1 MKRRFLPAGLA
12 LALAL
17 GGTHAVFAAETV
29 EIKLATML
37 PVGTSGHKSLMEMR
51 GAWQKA
57 SGPAVKLTI
66 YAGMADG
73 EPLLVKK
80 MRARQI
86 NAAVL
91 TAVGLSEIDRSVSS
105 LQLMPM
111 MFRDWR
117 EVDYVREK
125 VRPELEERLRA
136 KGFEVLFWG
145 DAGWVRYFSKEPG
158 AHPDDYK
165 KMKLF
170 VLAGVPRQM
179 EIMREL
185 GYQPVSLETEQI
197 LPGLTTGM
205 INVVPV
211 PPFLA
216 NALQFNRQAKF
227 MLDLNWVPIVG
238 AAIVRRDVWEKIAP
252 PLRAQLQAI
261 ATGAADKIRAQSRA
275 EDDDAIVAMKKN
287 GLVVQSVTPP
297 ILTAWQALA
306 AKSYPM
312 IRGPIV
318 PAEIFDQVQA
328 ALAECRAAPGG
339 GKP

>member
-1 MKRRFLPAGLA
+1 MKRSFLPAVLMLA
-12 LALAL
+12 LTL
-17 GGTHAVFAAETV
+17 GVAPAAYPAETV
-29 EIKLATML
+29 EIKLATIM
-37 PVGTSGHKSLMEMR
+37 PVGTSGHQSRMEMR
-51 GAWQKA
+51 AAWQKA

-86 NAAVL
+86 NAALL

-117 EVDYVREK
+117 EVDHVREK
-125 VRPELEERLRA
+125 IRGELESRLRA

-158 AHPDDYK
+158 AMPDDYK

-179 EIMREL
+179 EIMRDL

-197 LPGLTTGM
+197 LPALTTGM

-238 AAIVRRDVWEKIAP
+238 AAIVRKDVWEKISP
-252 PLRAQLQAI
+252 PLRAQLQGI
-261 ATGAADKIRAQSRA
+261 ASSASEKIRTQTRA
-275 EDDDAIVAMKKN
+275 EDDEAIVAMKKN
-287 GLVVQSVTPP
+287 GLVVQAVSPP
-297 ILTAWQALA
+297 IVAAWQALA
-306 AKSYPM
+306 AQSYPM

-328 ALAECRAAPGG
+328 VLAEFRAAPPG

>member
-1 MKRRFLPAGLA
+1 MKRSFFAAGLA
-12 LALAL
+12 LALN
-17 GGTHAVFAAETV
+17 FSAAPAAFSAENV
-29 EIKLATML
+29 EIKLATIL
-37 PVGTSGHKSLMEMR
+37 PVGTSGHQSLMEMR
-51 GAWQKA
+51 AAWQKA

-117 EVDYVREK
+117 EVDHVRQK
-125 VRPELEERLRA
+125 IRAELESRLRA

-158 AHPDDYK
+158 AMPDDYK
-165 KMKLF
+165 RMKLF

-197 LPGLTTGM
+197 LPALTTGM
-205 INVVPV
+205 ISVVPV

-216 NALQFNRQAKF
+216 NALQFNRQAKY
-227 MLDLNWVPIVG
+227 MLDLNWAPIVG
-238 AAIVRRDVWEKIAP
+238 AAIVRSDVWEKIAP
-252 PLRAQLQAI
+252 ALRTQLQAI
-261 ATGAADKIRAQSRA
+261 ASAASEKIRTQTRA

-297 ILTAWQALA
+297 MLAAWRALA
-306 AKSYPM
+306 ARSYPM

-318 PAEIFDQVQA
+318 PPEIFDQVRA
-328 ALAECRAAPGG
+328 TLAEFRAAQPG

>member
-1 MKRRFLPAGLA
+1 MKRRFLPAA
-12 LALAL
+12 LALAF
-17 GGTHAVFAAETV
+17 TAVATAAVAAETV
-29 EIKLATML
+29 DIKLATIL
-37 PVGTSGHKSLMEMR
+37 PVGTSGHQSLLEMR
-51 GAWQKA
+51 AAWQKA

-73 EPLLVKK
+73 ESLLVKK

-91 TAVGLSEIDRSVSS
+91 TAVGLAEIDRSVSS

-111 MFRDWR
+111 VFHDWR
-117 EVDYVREK
+117 EVDHVREK
-125 VRPELEERLRA
+125 IRPELESRLRA
-136 KGFEVLFWG
+136 KGFEVLFWA

-170 VLAGVPRQM
+170 VLAGGSHEM
-179 EIMREL
+179 ESFREL

-197 LPGLTTGM
+197 LPALTTGM
-205 INVVPV
+205 VNVVPV

-216 NALQFNRQAKF
+216 NALQFNREANH
-227 MLDLNWVPIVG
+227 MLDVNWVPIVG
-238 AAIVRRDVWEKIAP
+238 AAIVRHDTWERIP
-252 PLRAQLQAI
+252 PALRARLQEI
-261 ATGAADKIRAQSRA
+261 ATAAAGKIRTQTRA

-287 GLVVQSVTPP
+287 GLVVQPATPE
-297 ILTAWQALA
+297 ILAAWRALA
-306 AKSYPM
+306 ARSYPM

-318 PAEIFDQVQA
+318 PAEIFDKVQA
-328 ALAECRAAPGG
+328 TLAEFRAIQGNNSP
-339 GKP
+339 

>member
-1 MKRRFLPAGLA
+1 MKRSLSSAGLV
-12 LALAL
+12 LAL
-17 GGTHAVFAAETV
+17 GLGLVPAALGAESV
-29 EIKLATML
+29 EIKLATIM
-37 PVGTSGHKSLMEMR
+37 PVGTSGHQNLLEMR
-51 GAWQKA
+51 AAWHQA
-57 SGPAVKLTI
+57 SAQAVKLTI

-73 EPLLVKK
+73 EPQLVKK

-111 MFRDWR
+111 MFRDWG
-117 EVDYVREK
+117 EVDHVRDQI
-125 VRPELEERLRA
+125 RSELEGRLRA

-158 AHPDDYK
+158 AFPDDFK

-170 VLAGVPRQM
+170 VLAGVPRQL

-185 GYQPVSLETEQI
+185 GYQPVALETEQV
-197 LPGLTTGM
+197 LPALTTGM
-205 INVVPV
+205 ISVVPV

-216 NALQFNRQAKF
+216 NALQYNRQTRY
-227 MLDLNWVPIVG
+227 MLDVNWAPIVG
-238 AAIVRRDVWEKIAP
+238 AAIVRSDVWAKIP
-252 PLRAQLQAI
+252 PALRAQLLASAA
-261 ATGAADKIRAQSRA
+261 ATAQKVRVQTRA
-275 EDDDAIVAMKKN
+275 EDDEAIVAMKKN
-287 GLVVQSVTPP
+287 GLIVQPATPE
-297 ILTAWQALA
+297 ITAAWRALA
-306 AKSYPM
+306 ARAYPQ

-328 ALAECRAAPGG
+328 VLAAYRAKDAGR
-339 GKP
+339 KP

>member
-1 MKRRFLPAGLA
+1 MKSSFLYAMLPLV
-12 LALAL
+12 LTL
-17 GGTHAVFAAETV
+17 GVMPRIFSAETV
-29 EIKLATML
+29 EIKLATIL
-37 PVGTSGHKSLMEMR
+37 PVGTSGHQSLMEMR
-51 GAWQKA
+51 AAWQKA
-57 SGPAVKLTI
+57 AGPAVKLTI

-86 NAAVL
+86 NAALL

-125 VRPELEERLRA
+125 IRPELEARLRA

-158 AHPDDYK
+158 AFPDDYK

-216 NALQFNRQAKF
+216 NALQFNRQAKY

-252 PLRAQLQAI
+252 ELRTQLREI
-261 ATGAADKIRAQSRA
+261 AVAASGKIRAQTRA

-287 GLVVQSVTPP
+287 GLIVQSVTPP
-297 ILTAWQALA
+297 MRAAWQALA
-306 AKSYPM
+306 EQSYPM

-318 PAEIFDQVQA
+318 PAEIFDQVTA
-328 ALAECRAAPGG
+328 ALAEVRAAPGG
-339 GKP
+339 TP

>member
-1 MKRRFLPAGLA
+1 MKRSFLPAGLM
-12 LALAL
+12 LALTL
-17 GGTHAVFAAETV
+17 GFAPAAFPAEPV
-29 EIKLATML
+29 EIKLATII

-51 GAWQKA
+51 AAWQKA
-57 SGPAVKLTI
+57 AGPAVKLTI

-86 NAAVL
+86 NAALL

-105 LQLMPM
+105 LQLMPIT
-111 MFRDWR
+111 FRDWQ

-125 VRPELEERLRA
+125 VRPELEARLQA

-158 AHPDDYK
+158 AVPDDFK

-170 VLAGVPRQM
+170 ILAGVPRQM
-179 EIMREL
+179 EVMREL
-185 GYQPVSLETEQI
+185 GFQPVSLETEQI
-197 LPGLTTGM
+197 LPALTTGM
-205 INVVPV
+205 ISVVPV
-211 PPFLA
+211 PPFIA
-216 NALQFNRQAKF
+216 NALQLNRQAKF
-227 MLDLNWVPIVG
+227 MLDVNLAPIVG

-252 PLRAQLQAI
+252 PLRKELQAI
-261 ATGAADKIRAQSRA
+261 AAAASVKIRQQTRA

-287 GLVVQSVTPP
+287 GLVVQSATPQ
-297 ILTAWQALA
+297 IQTAWNALA
-306 AKSYPM
+306 TQSYPM
-312 IRGPIV
+312 IRGQIV

-328 ALAECRAAPGG
+328 ALAEFRAKSGG
-339 GKP
+339 RQP

>member
-1 MKRRFLPAGLA
+1 MKRSFLPAGLA
-12 LALAL
+12 LALIL
-17 GGTHAVFAAETV
+17 GVAPAAFPADTV
-29 EIKLATML
+29 EIKLATIL
-37 PVGTSGHKSLMEMR
+37 PVGTSGHQNLMEMR
-51 GAWQKA
+51 AAWQKA
-57 SGPAVKLTI
+57 AGPAVKLTI
-66 YAGMADG
+66 YAGMAEG

-86 NAAVL
+86 NAALL

-117 EVDYVREK
+117 EVDHVREK
-125 VRPELEERLRA
+125 VRPELEARLRA

-158 AHPDDYK
+158 AYPDDYK

-197 LPGLTTGM
+197 LPALTTGM
-205 INVVPV
+205 VSVVPV

-216 NALQFNRQAKF
+216 NALQFNRQAKY
-227 MLDLNWVPIVG
+227 MLDLNWAPIVG
-238 AAIVRRDVWEKIAP
+238 AAIVRSDVWQKIP
-252 PLRAQLQAI
+252 PALRAQLQAI
-261 ATGAADKIRAQSRA
+261 AAAASEKIRTQTRA

-297 ILTAWQALA
+297 VLAAWRALA
-306 AKSYPM
+306 ARSYPM

-318 PAEIFDQVQA
+318 PPEIFDRVQGV
-328 ALAECRAAPGG
+328 LAEFRAAHGG
-339 GKP
+339 GPP

>member
-1 MKRRFLPAGLA
+1 MKCRFLPALLLA
-12 LALAL
+12 FALTPAL
-17 GGTHAVFAAETV
+17 RAADPV
-29 EIKLATML
+29 EIKLATIM
-37 PVGTSGHKSLMEMR
+37 PVGTSGHQSLMEMR
-51 GAWQKA
+51 AAWQKA
-57 SGPAVKLTI
+57 AGPAVKLTI

-86 NAAVL
+86 NAALL
-91 TAVGLSEIDRSVSS
+91 TAVGISEIDRSVSS

-111 MFRDWR
+111 MFHTWG

-125 VRPELEERLRA
+125 IHLELESRLRA

-158 AHPDDYK
+158 AHPDDYR
-165 KMKLF
+165 KMKMF

-205 INVVPV
+205 ISVVPV

-216 NALQFNRQAKF
+216 NALQFNRQAKY

-238 AAIVRRDVWEKIAP
+238 AAVIRSDVWEKLTP
-252 PLRAQLQAI
+252 ELRAQLKSI
-261 ATGAADKIRAQSRA
+261 AEAAAGKIRAQTRA

-287 GLVVQSVTPP
+287 GLVVQAVTPEVRA
-297 ILTAWQALA
+297 AWQKLA
-306 AKSYPM
+306 ERTYPL
-312 IRGPIV
+312 IRGTLV
-318 PAEIFDQVQA
+318 PTEIFDLVLA
-328 ALAECRAAPGG
+328 SLAEYR
-339 GKP
+339 GKHGEAH

>member
-1 MKRRFLPAGLA
+1 MKHRLLPLALGLA
-12 LALAL
+12 LTLPIFN
-17 GGTHAVFAAETV
+17 AVGAAETV
-29 EIKLATML
+29 EIKLATIL
-37 PVGTSGHKSLMEMR
+37 PVGTSGHQNLMEMR
-51 GAWQKA
+51 AAWQKA
-57 SGPAVKLTI
+57 AGPAVKLTI

-111 MFRDWR
+111 IFRNWN

-125 VRPELEERLRA
+125 IRPELEARLRA

-158 AHPDDYK
+158 AHPDDFK

-197 LPGLTTGM
+197 LPALTTGM

-216 NALQFNRQAKF
+216 NALQFNRQANH
-227 MLDLNWVPIVG
+227 MLDMYWVPIVG
-238 AAIVRRDVWEKIAP
+238 AAIVRRDVWQKIAP
-252 PLRAQLQAI
+252 ELRTQLQAI
-261 ATGAADKIRAQSRA
+261 AAVAAGKIRTQMRA
-275 EDDDAIVAMKKN
+275 EDDEAIVAMKKN
-287 GLVVQSVTPP
+287 GLVVTQATPEVRA
-297 ILTAWQALA
+297 AWQELA
-306 AKSYPM
+306 AKAYPM

-328 ALAECRAAPGG
+328 ALGEFRATHPDGT
-339 GKP
+339 P

>member
-1 MKRRFLPAGLA
+1 MKHSFLPAA

-17 GGTHAVFAAETV
+17 TLGVAPAVFPAGTV
-29 EIKLATML
+29 EIKLATIL
-37 PVGTSGHKSLMEMR
+37 PVGTSGHQNLMEMR
-51 GAWQKA
+51 AAWQKA
-57 SGPAVKLTI
+57 AGPAVKLTI

-117 EVDYVREK
+117 EVDHVREK
-125 VRPELEERLRA
+125 IRPELEARLRA

-158 AHPDDYK
+158 AYPDDYK
-165 KMKLF
+165 NMKLF

-197 LPGLTTGM
+197 LPSLATGM
-205 INVVPV
+205 ISVVPV

-216 NALQFNRQAKF
+216 NALQFNRQAKY

-238 AAIVRRDVWEKIAP
+238 AAIVRTDVWEKIP
-252 PLRAQLQAI
+252 SELRAQLQEI
-261 ATGAADKIRAQSRA
+261 ANVAAGKIRTQTRA
-275 EDDDAIVAMKKN
+275 EDDEAIAAMQKN
-287 GLVVQSVTPP
+287 GLVVQPVTPA
-297 ILTAWQALA
+297 IRAAWQEVATQL
-306 AKSYPM
+306 YPR

-318 PAEIFDQVQA
+318 PADIFDQVQA
-328 ALAECRAAPGG
+328 ALTEFRAAHGAGTP
-339 GKP
+339 

>member
-1 MKRRFLPAGLA
+1 
-12 LALAL
+12 
-17 GGTHAVFAAETV
+17 
-29 EIKLATML
+29 
-37 PVGTSGHKSLMEMR
+37 MR
-51 GAWQKA
+51 AAWQKA
-57 SGPAVKLTI
+57 AGPAVKLTI

-105 LQLMPM
+105 LQMMPM
-111 MFRDWR
+111 MFRDWN

-125 VRPELEERLRA
+125 IRPELEARLRA
-136 KGFEVLFWG
+136 KGFEVLFWA

-158 AHPDDYK
+158 TIPDDYK

-179 EIMREL
+179 EIMRDL

-197 LPGLTTGM
+197 LPSLTTGM
-205 INVVPV
+205 ISVVPV

-216 NALQFNRQAKF
+216 NALQFNRQAKY

-238 AAIVRRDVWEKIAP
+238 AAIVRSDVWEKISP
-252 PLRAQLQAI
+252 ELRAQLREL
-261 ATGAADKIRAQSRA
+261 ATVAAGKIRTQTRA
-275 EDDDAIVAMKKN
+275 EDDEAIVAMKKN
-287 GLVVQSVTPP
+287 GLVVQPVTPEVHA
-297 ILTAWQALA
+297 AWQALA
-306 AKSYPM
+306 QRSYPM

-318 PAEIFDQVQA
+318 PAEIFDQVQTT
-328 ALAECRAAPGG
+328 LAEYRAASGAGTP
-339 GKP
+339 

>member
-1 MKRRFLPAGLA
+1 MKRCLQHAA
-12 LALAL
+12 LALTLTVCVTAA
-17 GGTHAVFAAETV
+17 AVSAETV
-29 EIKLATML
+29 EIKLATIL
-37 PVGTSGHKSLMEMR
+37 PVGTSGHQSLMEMR
-51 GAWQKA
+51 AAWQKA
-57 SGPAVKLTI
+57 AGPAVKLTV

-91 TAVGLSEIDRSVSS
+91 TAIGLSEIDRSVSS

-111 MFRDWR
+111 VFRDWG

-125 VRPELEERLRA
+125 IRPELEARLRA

-170 VLAGVPRQM
+170 VLSGSSHEM
-179 EIMREL
+179 ESFREL

-205 INVVPV
+205 ISAVPV

-216 NALQFNRQAKF
+216 NALQINRVAKY
-227 MLDLNWVPIVG
+227 MLDLNWAPVVG
-238 AAIVRRDVWEKIAP
+238 AAIIRRDVWEKIAP
-252 PLRAQLQAI
+252 ALRVQLQAI
-261 ATGAADKIRAQSRA
+261 ANAAADKIRKQTRT
-275 EDDDAIVAMKKN
+275 EDDEAIIAMKKN
-287 GLVVQSVTPP
+287 GLVVQTVTPP
-297 ILTAWQALA
+297 IRAAWQALA

-318 PAEIFDQVQA
+318 PAEIFDEVQRV
-328 ALAECRAAPGG
+328 LGEYRAANSGSTP
-339 GKP
+339 

>member
-1 MKRRFLPAGLA
+1 
-12 LALAL
+12 
-17 GGTHAVFAAETV
+17 
-29 EIKLATML
+29 
-37 PVGTSGHKSLMEMR
+37 
-51 GAWQKA
+51 
-57 SGPAVKLTI
+57 
-66 YAGMADG
+66 
-73 EPLLVKK
+73 
-80 MRARQI
+80 
-86 NAAVL
+86 
-91 TAVGLSEIDRSVSS
+91 
-105 LQLMPM
+105 
-111 MFRDWR
+111 
-117 EVDYVREK
+117 VDYVREK
-125 VRPELEERLRA
+125 IRPELEARLRA

-158 AHPDDYK
+158 THPDDYK

-197 LPGLTTGM
+197 LPALTTGM

-216 NALQFNRQAKF
+216 NALQFNRQAKY

-252 PLRAQLQAI
+252 ELRVQLQEI
-261 ATGAADKIRAQSRA
+261 AAAAAGKIRTQTRA

-287 GLVVQSVTPP
+287 GLVVQSVTPEVRA
-297 ILTAWQALA
+297 AWQALA
-306 AKSYPM
+306 ERSYPM
-312 IRGPIV
+312 IRGSMV
-318 PAEIFDQVQA
+318 PAEIFDRVTA
-328 ALAECRAAPGG
+328 ALAEVRAVPG

>member
-1 MKRRFLPAGLA
+1 MTRRLLPAALA
-12 LALAL
+12 AALAL
-17 GGTHAVFAAETV
+17 GLLPAAAAEPV
-29 EIKLATML
+29 EIKLATIL
-37 PVGTSGHKSLMEMR
+37 PVGTSGHQNLMEMR
-51 GAWQKA
+51 AAWQKA
-57 SGPAVKLTI
+57 AGPAVKLTL

-125 VRPELEERLRA
+125 IRPELEARLRA

-158 AHPDDYK
+158 AYPDDYK
-165 KMKLF
+165 RMKLF

-185 GYQPVSLETEQI
+185 GYQPVALETEQI
-197 LPGLTTGM
+197 LPSLTTGM
-205 INVVPV
+205 VSVVPV

-216 NALQFNRQAKF
+216 NALRINRPAKY

-238 AAIVRRDVWEKIAP
+238 AAIVRRDVWEKIP
-252 PLRAQLQAI
+252 PALRAQLQAI
-261 ATGAADKIRAQSRA
+261 ATATAGRIRTQTRA
-275 EDDDAIVAMKKN
+275 EDDAAIIAMQQH
-287 GLVVQSVTPP
+287 GLVVQPVTPA
-297 ILTAWQALA
+297 IRAAWQRLA
-306 AKSYPM
+306 AQSYPL

-318 PAEIFDQVQA
+318 PAEIFDQVLA

-339 GKP
+339 TP

>member
-1 MKRRFLPAGLA
+1 MKSRFPTTLLWLTLSLVGAPG
-12 LALAL
+12 
-17 GGTHAVFAAETV
+17 VMSAAPV
-29 EIKLATML
+29 EIKLATIL

-51 GAWQKA
+51 AAWQKA
-57 SGPAVKLTI
+57 AGPAVKLTI

-105 LQLMPM
+105 LQMMPM
-111 MFRDWR
+111 MFHDWN

-125 VRPELEERLRA
+125 IRPELESRLRA
-136 KGFEVLFWG
+136 KGFEVLFWA

-179 EIMREL
+179 EIMRDL

-197 LPGLTTGM
+197 LPSLTTGM
-205 INVVPV
+205 ISVVPV

-216 NALQFNRQAKF
+216 NALQFNRQAKY
-227 MLDLNWVPIVG
+227 MLDMNWVPIVG
-238 AAIVRRDVWEKIAP
+238 AAIVRSDVWEKIP
-252 PLRAQLQAI
+252 PGLRAQLQEI
-261 ATGAADKIRAQSRA
+261 ATVAAGKIRTQTRA

-287 GLVVQSVTPP
+287 GLVVQPCTPEV
-297 ILTAWQALA
+297 LA
-306 AKSYPM
+306 AWRAIAQRSYPM

-318 PAEIFDQVQA
+318 PADIFDQVQA
-328 ALAECRAAPGG
+328 ALAEYRAASAAGTP
-339 GKP
+339 

>member
-1 MKRRFLPAGLA
+1 MNCRFSLILLA
-12 LALAL
+12 LTLSLVGAPGVLS
-17 GGTHAVFAAETV
+17 AAPV
-29 EIKLATML
+29 EIKLATIL
-37 PVGTSGHKSLMEMR
+37 PVGTSGHKNLMEMR
-51 GAWQKA
+51 AAWQKA
-57 SGPAVKLTI
+57 AGPAVKLII

-105 LQLMPM
+105 LQMMPM

-125 VRPELEERLRA
+125 IRPELEARLRA
-136 KGFEVLFWG
+136 KGFEVLFWA

-158 AHPDDYK
+158 AHPDDYR

-179 EIMREL
+179 EIMRDL

-197 LPGLTTGM
+197 LPSLTTGM
-205 INVVPV
+205 ISVVPV

-216 NALQFNRQAKF
+216 NALQFNRQAKY
-227 MLDLNWVPIVG
+227 MLDMNWVPIVG
-238 AAIVRRDVWEKIAP
+238 AAIVRSDVWERIP
-252 PLRAQLQAI
+252 PELRAQLQEI
-261 ATGAADKIRAQSRA
+261 ATVAAGKIRTQTRA
-275 EDDDAIVAMKKN
+275 EDDDAIVAMKRN
-287 GLVVQSVTPP
+287 GLVVQPVTPEV
-297 ILTAWQALA
+297 LAAWQALA
-306 AKSYPM
+306 QRSYPM

-328 ALAECRAAPGG
+328 ALAEFRAASATGSP
-339 GKP
+339 

>member
-1 MKRRFLPAGLA
+1 MKHRFLPGALLLA
-12 LALAL
+12 LTLPLIA
-17 GGTHAVFAAETV
+17 AVGAAETV
-29 EIKLATML
+29 EIKLATIM
-37 PVGTSGHKSLMEMR
+37 PVGTSGYQNLMEMR
-51 GAWQKA
+51 AAWQKA
-57 SGPAVKLTI
+57 AGPAVKLTI

-86 NAAVL
+86 NAALL

-111 MFRDWR
+111 IFRNWS

-125 VRPELEERLRA
+125 IRPELEARLRA

-197 LPGLTTGM
+197 IPALSTGM
-205 INVVPV
+205 INAVPV

-216 NALQFNRQAKF
+216 NALQINRVAKY
-227 MLDLNWVPIVG
+227 MLDLNWAPVVG
-238 AAIVRRDVWEKIAP
+238 AAVIRSDVWEKIP
-252 PLRAQLQAI
+252 PELRAQLRGL
-261 ATGAADKIRAQSRA
+261 ATAAAAKIRTQSRV
-275 EDDDAIVAMKKN
+275 EDDEAIVAMKKN
-287 GLVVQSVTPP
+287 GLVVQPVSPTVRA
-297 ILTAWQALA
+297 AWQALA
-306 AKSYPM
+306 ERSYPM

-318 PAEIFDQVQA
+318 PEEIFDRVQETLVA
-328 ALAECRAAPGG
+328 YRAAHPV

>member
-1 MKRRFLPAGLA
+1 MKRRFLPAALVLA
-12 LALAL
+12 LTA
-17 GGTHAVFAAETV
+17 GITPAVFPAEPV
-29 EIKLATML
+29 EIKLATIL
-37 PVGTSGHKSLMEMR
+37 PVGTSGHQSLMEMR
-51 GAWQKA
+51 AAWQKA
-57 SGPAVKLTI
+57 AGPAVKLTI

-111 MFRDWR
+111 ICHDWR
-117 EVDYVREK
+117 EVDHGRDK
-125 VRPELEERLRA
+125 IRPELEARLRA

-158 AHPDDYK
+158 GHPDDYK

-170 VLAGVPRQM
+170 VLSGRSQEM
-179 EIMREL
+179 ESFREL

-197 LPGLTTGM
+197 IPGLTTGM
-205 INVVPV
+205 ISVVPV

-216 NALQFNRQAKF
+216 NALQINRVAKY
-227 MLDLNWVPIVG
+227 MLDLNWVPVVG
-238 AAIVRRDVWEKIAP
+238 AAIIRRDVWEKISP
-252 PLRAQLQAI
+252 ELRGQLQSMAN
-261 ATGAADKIRAQSRA
+261 AASDKIRVQSRA
-275 EDDDAIVAMKKN
+275 EDDEAIVAMKKN
-287 GLVVQSVTPP
+287 GLVVQAVTPS
-297 ILTAWQALA
+297 IRAAWQALA
-306 AKSYPM
+306 TKSYPM

-318 PAEIFDQVQA
+318 PEELLDQVQRT
-328 ALAECRAAPGG
+328 LAEYRAAHPGG
-339 GKP
+339 TP

>member
-1 MKRRFLPAGLA
+1 MKRRFLPAA

-17 GGTHAVFAAETV
+17 TVGVASAAFSAEPV
-29 EIKLATML
+29 EIKLATIL
-37 PVGTSGHKSLMEMR
+37 PAGTSGHQSLMEMR
-51 GAWQKA
+51 AAWQKA
-57 SGPAVKLTI
+57 AGPAVKLTV

-111 MFRDWR
+111 IFRNWR

-125 VRPELEERLRA
+125 IRPELESRLRA

-145 DAGWVRYFSKEPG
+145 DAGWVRYFSKGPG
-158 AHPDDYK
+158 AYPDDYK

-170 VLAGVPRQM
+170 VLSGSSHEM
-179 EIMREL
+179 ESFREL

-197 LPGLTTGM
+197 IPGLTTGM
-205 INVVPV
+205 IDVVPV

-216 NALQFNRQAKF
+216 NALQINRVAKY

-252 PLRAQLQAI
+252 ELRAQLQSI
-261 ATGAADKIRAQSRA
+261 ANAAADKIRAQTRA

-287 GLVVQSVTPP
+287 GLVVQSVTPS
-297 ILTAWQALA
+297 IQAAWQALA

-318 PAEIFDQVQA
+318 PEQIFDQVRGT
-328 ALAECRAAPGG
+328 LAEFRAAHPGG
-339 GKP
+339 TP

>member
-1 MKRRFLPAGLA
+1 MNRRRLPVTLA
-12 LALAL
+12 LALTVGITPA
-17 GGTHAVFAAETV
+17 AFPAETV
-29 EIKLATML
+29 EIKLATIL
-37 PVGTSGHKSLMEMR
+37 PVGTSGHQSLMEMR
-51 GAWQKA
+51 AAWQKA
-57 SGPAVKLTI
+57 AGPALKLTI

-86 NAAVL
+86 NAALL

-105 LQLMPM
+105 LQLIPM
-111 MFRDWR
+111 IFRDWR

-125 VRPELEERLRA
+125 IRPELEARLRA

-158 AHPDDYK
+158 GMPDDYK

-170 VLAGVPRQM
+170 VHAGGPRQM
-179 EIMREL
+179 EIFREL

-216 NALQFNRQAKF
+216 NALQINRVTKF

-238 AAIVRRDVWEKIAP
+238 AAIVRRDVWEKISP
-252 PLRAQLQAI
+252 ELRAQLQTI
-261 ATGAADKIRAQSRA
+261 ANAAAGKIRTQARA
-275 EDDDAIVAMKKN
+275 EDDEAIVAMKKN
-287 GLVVQSVTPP
+287 GLVVQAVTPP
-297 ILTAWQALA
+297 IQAAWQALA
-306 AKSYPM
+306 ARSYPM

-318 PAEIFDQVQA
+318 PEEIFDQVQA
-328 ALAECRAAPGG
+328 VLVEFRAAHPGG
-339 GKP
+339 TP

>member
-1 MKRRFLPAGLA
+1 MNRCFLPAALTLA
-12 LALAL
+12 LTL
-17 GGTHAVFAAETV
+17 GFTPAIYPADTV
-29 EIKLATML
+29 EIKLATIL
-37 PVGTSGHKSLMEMR
+37 PVGTSGHQNLMEMR
-51 GAWQKA
+51 AAWQKA
-57 SGPAVKLTI
+57 AGPAVKLTI

-105 LQLMPM
+105 LQFMPM

-125 VRPELEERLRA
+125 IRPDLEARLRA

-158 AHPDDYK
+158 AYPDDYK

-185 GYQPVSLETEQI
+185 GYQPVGLETEQI

-205 INVVPV
+205 VSVVPV

-216 NALQFNRQAKF
+216 NALQFNRQAKY
-227 MLDLNWVPIVG
+227 MLDVNWAPIVG
-238 AAIVRRDVWEKIAP
+238 AAIIRSDVWERIAP

-261 ATGAADKIRAQSRA
+261 ASTVAEKVRTQTRA
-275 EDDDAIVAMKKN
+275 EDDEAIVAMKKN
-287 GLVVQSVTPP
+287 GLVVQPVTPP
-297 ILTAWQALA
+297 ILAAWRALA
-306 AKSYPM
+306 TQAYPM
-312 IRGPIV
+312 IRGSIV
-318 PAEIFDQVQA
+318 PPEIFDQVQQV
-328 ALAECRAAPGG
+328 LTEFRATQGRDTP
-339 GKP
+339 

>member
-1 MKRRFLPAGLA
+1 MRRSFLPAGLT
-12 LALAL
+12 LALTL
-17 GGTHAVFAAETV
+17 GVAPAAFPADTV
-29 EIKLATML
+29 EIKLATIL
-37 PVGTSGHKSLMEMR
+37 PVGTSGHQNLLEMR
-51 GAWQKA
+51 AAWHKA
-57 SGPAVKLTI
+57 AGPAVKLTI

-91 TAVGLSEIDRSVSS
+91 TAIGLSEIDRSVSS
-105 LQLMPM
+105 LALMPM

-125 VRPELEERLRA
+125 IRPELEGRLRA

-158 AHPDDYK
+158 AFPDDYK

-170 VLAGVPRQM
+170 VLAGVPRQL

-205 INVVPV
+205 ISVVPV

-216 NALQFNRQAKF
+216 NALQFNRQAKY
-227 MLDLNWVPIVG
+227 MLDLNWAPIVG
-238 AAIVRRDVWEKIAP
+238 AAIVRRDVWEKIP
-252 PLRAQLQAI
+252 PALRAQLQAI
-261 ATGAADKIRAQSRA
+261 AAAASEKIRTQTRA
-275 EDDDAIVAMKKN
+275 EDDEAIVAMKKN
-287 GLVVQSVTPP
+287 GLVVQTVTPP
-297 ILTAWQALA
+297 MLAAWQALA
-306 AKSYPM
+306 TQSYPL

-328 ALAECRAAPGG
+328 ALAEFRAANAGRAP
-339 GKP
+339 

>member
-1 MKRRFLPAGLA
+1 MKRRFLPAA
-12 LALAL
+12 LALTLTL
-17 GGTHAVFAAETV
+17 GVTPAAFPADTV
-29 EIKLATML
+29 EIKLATIL
-37 PVGTSGHKSLMEMR
+37 PVGTSGHQSLMEMR
-51 GAWQKA
+51 AAWQKA
-57 SGPAVKLTI
+57 TGPAVKLTI

-86 NAAVL
+86 NAALL

-125 VRPELEERLRA
+125 IRPELEARLRA
-136 KGFEVLFWG
+136 KGFQVLFWG

-158 AHPDDYK
+158 AYPDDYK

-197 LPGLTTGM
+197 LPALTTGM
-205 INVVPV
+205 ISVVPV

-216 NALQFNRQAKF
+216 NALQFNRQAKY
-227 MLDLNWVPIVG
+227 MLDLNWAPIVG
-238 AAIVRRDVWEKIAP
+238 AAIVRSDVWERIAP
-252 PLRAQLQAI
+252 ALRAQMQAI
-261 ATGAADKIRAQSRA
+261 ASAASEKIRTQTRA
-275 EDDDAIVAMKKN
+275 EDDEAIVAMKKN

-297 ILTAWQALA
+297 VLAAWRALA
-306 AKSYPM
+306 TQAYPM

-328 ALAECRAAPGG
+328 ALAEFRAAHGG
-339 GKP
+339 GTP

>member
-1 MKRRFLPAGLA
+1 MKCRFLPALLLLA
-12 LALAL
+12 FALTPAL
-17 GGTHAVFAAETV
+17 RAVETV
-29 EIKLATML
+29 EIKLATIM
-37 PVGTSGHKSLMEMR
+37 PVGTSGHHSLMEMR
-51 GAWQKA
+51 AAWQKA
-57 SGPAVKLTI
+57 AGPAVKLTI

-86 NAAVL
+86 NAALL
-91 TAVGLSEIDRSVSS
+91 TAVGISEIDRSVSS

-111 MFRDWR
+111 MFHTWE

-125 VRPELEERLRA
+125 IHLELESRLRT

-158 AHPDDYK
+158 AVPDDYR
-165 KMKLF
+165 KMKMF

-205 INVVPV
+205 ISVVPV

-216 NALQFNRQAKF
+216 NALQFNRQAKY

-238 AAIVRRDVWEKIAP
+238 AAVIRSDVWEKLTPELRKQLKDIAE
-252 PLRAQLQAI
+252 
-261 ATGAADKIRAQSRA
+261 AAAGKIRAQTRA

-287 GLVVQSVTPP
+287 GLVVQSVTPE
-297 ILTAWQALA
+297 TRAAWQALA
-306 AKSYPM
+306 ERTYPL
-312 IRGPIV
+312 IRGTIV
-318 PAEIFDQVQA
+318 PAEIFDEVLA
-328 ALAECRAAPGG
+328 SLAEYRAKHGETH
-339 GKP
+339 